1 MDFGLGFAV
10 KSTHRSGVRNA
21 LLAAALFGAST
32 PFAKLLL
39 SHDRMPPVVLAGALY
54 LGSGFGLGLLQLWT
68 RRREAGVQEAPLR
81 RTDVPWLGGAIL
93 AGGVIA
99 PVSLLF
105 GLAATPASTGSL
117 LLNLEGVLTA
127 LIAWFVFREN
137 FDRRIALG
145 MAAIVAGGI
154 LLSWDLHTAALRL
167 SWGALL
173 VIGACLGWA
182 VDNNLTRKVSG
193 ADPAQIAMWKGL
205 VAGTVNLTVGLLA
218 FHQKLAF
225 GWLAAAGVLGIFSY
239 GVSLTLFVRALRDL
253 GTARTGAYFSTA
265 PFLGVALS
273 LVILREAP
281 PLLFWPALGFMAVGV
296 WLHLTEHHE
305 HQHVH
310 ERMEH
315 EHLHVHDEH
324 HQHVHSTDDPA
335 GEPHSHSHQH
345 EPLTHK
351 HAHTPD
357 LHHQHHHDTADL

>member
-1 MDFGLGFAV
+1 MKPAY
-10 KSTHRSGVRNA
+10 HAGVRNA

-39 SHDRMPPVVLAGALY
+39 SRERMPPLVLAGGLY
-54 LGSGFGLGLLQLWT
+54 LGSGFGLALFQLWT
-68 RRREAGVQEAPLR
+68 RRKETSGQEAPLR
-81 RTDVPWLGGAIL
+81 RGDVPWLGGAIL

-99 PVSLLF
+99 PVLLLF
-105 GLAATPASTGSL
+105 GLAATSGATGSL

-127 LIAWFVFREN
+127 LIAWFVFKEN

-145 MAAIVAGGI
+145 MAAIVAGGV
-154 LLSWDLHTAALRL
+154 LLSWDLHADRLRL

-173 VIGACLGWA
+173 IAGACLGWA

-205 VAGTVNLTVGLLA
+205 AAGTVNLAAGLLI
-218 FHQKLAF
+218 FHQTLAL
-225 GWLAAAGVLGIFSY
+225 GWLALAGVLGFFSY

-273 LVILREAP
+273 LVFLRDTLP
-281 PLLFWPALGFMAVGV
+281 MLFWPALGLMALGV
-296 WLHLTEHHE
+296 WLHLTEKHE
-305 HQHVH
+305 HEHVH
-310 ERMEH
+310 QPMEH

-324 HQHVHSTDDPA
+324 HRHSHGPDDPA
-335 GEPHSHSHQH
+335 GEPHSHCHRH
-345 EPLTHK
+345 EPMVHT
-351 HAHTPD
+351 HAHAPD
-357 LHHQHHHDTADL
+357 LHHQH